1 MAQRLQIR
9 SRLYTETGAC
19 QYLMETMFSVSRLA
33 VRNLA
38 QHKAKTIIVGSIISL
53 GVVVLIVGNSFMETA
68 RLGIERAFIN
78 NYTGH
83 VMITGLSRGEI
94 SLFGVQ
100 SPGGVEETPLLPSV
114 ARIREFVDD
123 LDQVVHSTP
132 QLTTIGQFGIDEV
145 EGRTFGLFFGID
157 PTTYFDMFGG
167 VRVIEGRLPEPG
179 ERAMLMSRQRAD
191 ALREVI
197 ERTAEREGRSPDR
210 RDVRAG
216 DQIALSSFGAG
227 GFRIRLVPLVG
238 IYEPTSGEAVG
249 SEFISFVDAETIR
262 ALTGRTTGRGSE
274 IVLLDEER
282 DLLDVDDFDLLFA
295 DDAAFDDEA
304 RFDTEARFEDPIDD
318 WDLIFEQDLPEQA
331 SLPPDEALES
341 GSAGTTDSGAWNFLL
356 LRLDRTQSIPAVVAR
371 INGFLADEG
380 IAARAW
386 DWEQAAGPF
395 ATTAD
400 VVRVVFNVAIIIVGV
415 VAAIVIM
422 NTLVISVMERTAEIG
437 TMRAL
442 GAGRVFVWKLFF
454 TESLLITGLF
464 GLIGMGVGSLITGVL
479 YLIGIPA
486 TTTFLEV
493 LFAGPELRPVVSWV
507 SLLGS
512 VGIVAAVAILAHI
525 YPVMVALRIQPVRA
539 MKAD

>member
-1 MAQRLQIR
+1 
-9 SRLYTETGAC
+9 
-19 QYLMETMFSVSRLA
+19 MFSVVRLA
-33 VRNLA
+33 LRNLA
-38 QHKAKTIIVGSIISL
+38 QHRAKTIIVGSIISL
-53 GVVVLIVGNSFMETA
+53 GVIVLIVGNSFMETA

-83 VMITGLSRGEI
+83 VMVTGLSRGDI

-100 SPGGVEETPLLPSV
+100 SPGGVEQTPVLPSV
-114 ARIREFVDD
+114 ATIREFVAS
-123 LDQVVHSTP
+123 LPQVEEQTP
-132 QLTTIGQFGIDEV
+132 QLTTIGQFGIDGV
-145 EGRTFGLFFGID
+145 DGRTFGLFFGINPD
-157 PTTYFDMFGG
+157 SYFDMFSG
-167 VRVIEGRLPEPG
+167 VRVVEGRLPQPG
-179 ERAMLMSRQRAD
+179 ERAMLMSVQRAESLVE
-191 ALREVI
+191 AI
-197 ERTAEREGRSPDR
+197 ERDAEREGREPGRTDI
-210 RDVRAG
+210 RAG
-216 DQIALSSFGAG
+216 DQIALSSFSGG

-249 SEFISFVDAETIR
+249 SEFVSYIDAGTIR
-262 ALTGRTTGRGSE
+262 SLTGLSTGIGADIELLEEERE
-274 IVLLDEER
+274 LLDA
-282 DLLDVDDFDLLFA
+282 DDFDLLFTDDADAFDAEPFDADQPASDTQSDIDWDQILEQDVAEGEAAGDQQA
-295 DDAAFDDEA
+295 DDQQAAATDD
-304 RFDTEARFEDPIDD
+304 P
-318 WDLIFEQDLPEQA
+318 
-331 SLPPDEALES
+331 
-341 GSAGTTDSGAWNFLL
+341 DSGPWNFLL
-356 LRLDRTQSIPAVVAR
+356 LRLDRTQSIPAVVAQ

-400 VVRVVFNVAIIIVGV
+400 VVRIVFNVAIIIVGI

-442 GAGRVFVWKLFF
+442 GAGRFFVWKLFF

-464 GLIGMGVGSLITGVL
+464 GFIGMGLGSLITGIL

-493 LFAGPELRPVVSWV
+493 LFAGPQLRPVVSWV

-539 MKAD
+539 MKVD